1 MPRIELSE
9 LYCNIQN
16 EMIASLNLSASAVVH
31 PGTKGDATEN
41 DWISFFRRYLPTR
54 YKVDKGI
61 VIDSNGNQ
69 SQQID
74 ITLIG
79 TPLLK
84 QLFLFWQDIVFCAL
98 V

>member
-41 DWISFFRRYLPTR
+41 DWISFLEDIFQL
-54 YKVDKGI
+54 GI
-61 VIDSNGNQ
+61 KSIKE
-69 SQQID
+69 
-74 ITLIG
+74 L
-79 TPLLK
+79 
-84 QLFLFWQDIVFCAL
+84 
-98 V
+98 